1 MFAKFLKHPEHL
13 FILLGML
20 GAARKPCE
28 PQFYQ
33 ERADMAFMV
42 VDTEAGLDDALQI
55 NTAPANN
62 AIDRRVWTR
71 FHDLNEFA
79 LLLR

>member
-1 MFAKFLKHPEHL
+1 
-13 FILLGML
+13 
-20 GAARKPCE
+20 
-28 PQFYQ
+28 
-33 ERADMAFMV
+33 MAFMV